1 MYKFRFFSTF
11 FLLTLL
17 ACTQAFAE
25 DFGIIMDIA
34 GQAESNKK
42 PLDLGKSVFVGD
54 AITVSEKGS
63 LLVIEYNGCVE
74 WRVNGP
80 AKIQVNKSGL
90 QIAKGGNG
98 LVQKGKKLPA
108 CFKPL
113 EMRSAST
120 HEQGSLVLMTNE
132 QKSAADLPT
141 PPVPDAELSAS
152 STTEPEGITELR
164 KNFNEGKAGIPELMT
179 LIAYDMNK
187 NDKDSA
193 KQYYLELKKKAP
205 DSAYVKQLGNELN

>member
-1 MYKFRFFSTF
+1 MYSNRYFSTF
-11 FLLTLL
+11 LFFILL
-17 ACTQAFAE
+17 ACAPAFAE

-34 GQAESNKK
+34 GQAEANKK
-42 PLDLGKSVFVGD
+42 PLDLGKNIFVGD

-80 AKIQVNKSGL
+80 AKVQVNKSGL
-90 QIAKGGNG
+90 QVAKGGNG

-132 QKSAADLPT
+132 QKSAGDLPS
-141 PPVPDAELSAS
+141 PPVPDTELSA
-152 STTEPEGITELR
+152 TAVADPLWVAQMR
-164 KNFNEGKAGIPELMT
+164 KDFKEGKAEVSELMT
-179 LIAYDMNK
+179 LIAYDMGK
-187 NDKDSA
+187 NDKESA
-193 KQYYLELKKKAP
+193 KQYYLELMKKAP
-205 DSAYVKQLGNELN
+205 DSQYVKQLGNELN